1 MDFLRF
7 IAEFRTPAGDYFF
20 QGITYLAQELLVV
33 AFICWFFWCGN
44 KRLAYQMG
52 FSYFLSGLTIQGL
65 KIALRIPRPW
75 LLDPSFQPVE
85 SAIPGATGYSFP
97 SGHTQ
102 SGTAFFT
109 TLAFNTQ
116 KKKLRLLCVLGFLL
130 IGFSRMYLGVHTP
143 ADVLTSMGISFMLTS
158 LICHFWKYFESDTS
172 HDLLVSMV
180 FSMITIL
187 LLVYD
192 IYLVKMGVLNIHNA
206 MDCCKACG
214 AGLAFS
220 IGFYLERRYLNF
232 APPASPKGKM
242 IRFLVGLAVTATLE
256 FGLKAI
262 LPTHLFT
269 AYLRYFLIVSWIIV
283 IYPLIFTRFSS
294 GKVRDRLSSC

>member
-1 MDFLRF
+1 MDFLRL
-7 IAEFRTPAGDYFF
+7 IADLRTPAGIFFF

-44 KRLAYQMG
+44 KKLAYQMG

-65 KIALRIPRPW
+65 KITFRVPRPW
-75 LLDPSFQPVE
+75 VLDPSFQPVQ

-102 SGTAFFT
+102 SGTAFFS
-109 TLAFNTQ
+109 TLAFNTK
-116 KKKLRLLCVLGFLL
+116 KKKLRLLCGLGFLL

-143 ADVLTSMGISFMLTS
+143 ADVLTSMVITFFLTS
-158 LICHFWKYFESDTS
+158 LICYFWKYFESDTNR
-172 HDLLVSMV
+172 DLLVSVV
-180 FSMITIL
+180 FSLVTIIL
-187 LLVYD
+187 LIYD
-192 IYLVKMGVLNIHNA
+192 IYLVQTGVLSIDNA

-220 IGFYLERRYLNF
+220 IGFYIERRYLNF
-232 APPASPKGKM
+232 APPATMRGKL
-242 IRFLVGLAVTATLE
+242 IRFLAGLAVAAVFE

-262 LPTHLFT
+262 LPSRMFT
-269 AYLRYFLIVSWIIV
+269 AYLRYFLIVFWIIV
-283 IYPLIFTRFSS
+283 IYPLIFIRFPFQ
-294 GKVRDRLSSC
+294 KTVNRL

>member
-44 KRLAYQMG
+44 KKLAYQMG

-65 KIALRIPRPW
+65 KIALCIPRPW
-75 LLDPSFQPVE
+75 VLDPSFQPVE

-109 TLAFNTQ
+109 TLACSTH

-143 ADVLTSMGISFMLTS
+143 ADVLTSMVISFILTS
-158 LICHFWKYFESDTS
+158 LICYFWKYFESDTS

-180 FSMITIL
+180 FSILTIL
-187 LLVYD
+187 LLIYD
-192 IYLVKMGVLNIHNA
+192 IRRVQMGVINIHNA

-220 IGFYLERRYLNF
+220 IGYYIERRHLNF
-232 APPASPKGKM
+232 VPPVTMKGKL
-242 IRFLVGLAVTATLE
+242 IRFLAGLAVAAALE

-262 LPTHLFT
+262 LPTQLPT
-269 AYLRYFLIVSWIIV
+269 AYLRYFLIVLWIIV
-283 IYPLIFTRFSS
+283 IYPLIFTRFST
-294 GKVRDRLSSC
+294 GKVRDRL